1 MPKTIFSPSLYL
13 TGDGI
18 LIGFFHC
25 LLAYIDAT
33 GQIINQFDFIAVE
46 RGAWRNLCDES
57 IDNDERW
64 WCCDI
69 ASERYHLTLTA
80 ADVASPSLSS
90 SLSVLVIIDDVSDNM
105 PQFDRPVYN
114 VTLAVTAPVSSF
126 VVRVSARDVDS
137 GLNAQVRYRFAAR
150 TQVRKLT
157 QIQPF
162 ESLVASEQR
171 FTS

>member
-1 MPKTIFSPSLYL
+1 
-13 TGDGI
+13 
-18 LIGFFHC
+18 
-25 LLAYIDAT
+25 
-33 GQIINQFDFIAVE
+33 
-46 RGAWRNLCDES
+46 
-57 IDNDERW
+57 
-64 WCCDI
+64 
-69 ASERYHLTLTA
+69 
-80 ADVASPSLSS
+80 
-90 SLSVLVIIDDVSDNM
+90 VLVIIDDVNDNM

-157 QIQPF
+157 EIQPF